1 LRDMEISSPLKKS
14 IDELFVSYVHLHLNR
29 MGAAS
34 SEAKILNF
42 LRRTCESL
50 SKAPVKS

>member
-1 LRDMEISSPLKKS
+1 MLQRP
-14 IDELFVSYVHLHLNR
+14 IDEICVSYVHLHLNR
-29 MGAAS
+29 LGAAAL
-34 SEAKILNF
+34 EGKILNF